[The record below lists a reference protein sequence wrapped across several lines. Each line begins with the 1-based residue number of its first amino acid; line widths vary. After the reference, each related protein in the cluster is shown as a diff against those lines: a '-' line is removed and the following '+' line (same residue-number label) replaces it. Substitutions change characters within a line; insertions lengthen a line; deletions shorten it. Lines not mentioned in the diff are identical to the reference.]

1 MSLPAV
7 QKRKKRLIQLRE
19 AQRRRRNRL
28 KDEKKTF
35 LQIILTQEMQQA
47 LRRFSADHSR
57 PMHVCAAELIEE
69 GLSRHVVPPTPLPTE
84 PIERFTDT
92 ATVQPPKN
100 GGTESL
106 HPSSPAHSAREWPI
120 ADSQ

>member
-1 MSLPAV
+1 MSLPVV

-47 LRRFSADHSR
+47 LRRFSADHAR

-69 GLSRHVVPPTPLPTE
+69 GLTRHLVPPPPLPME
-84 PIERFTDT
+84 SIEGFADT
-92 ATVQPPKN
+92 TTSEAPKN
-100 GGTESL
+100 PGTESL
-106 HPSSPAHSAREWPI
+106 HPSSLRE
-120 ADSQ
+120 